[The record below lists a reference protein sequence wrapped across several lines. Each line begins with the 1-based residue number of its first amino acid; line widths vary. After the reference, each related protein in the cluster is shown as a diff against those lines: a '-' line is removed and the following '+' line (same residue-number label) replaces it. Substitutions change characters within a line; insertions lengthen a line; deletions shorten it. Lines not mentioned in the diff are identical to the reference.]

1 MKGVIMYIIK
11 VYVNHNL
18 TKTVTSNDKSLIM
31 ERYKSLAGAAEQYT
45 LGSGYDTRVEL
56 YKNDKLMSYIETEF

>member
-1 MKGVIMYIIK
+1 
-11 VYVNHNL
+11 
-18 TKTVTSNDKSLIM
+18 M

-56 YKNDKLMSYIETEF
+56 YKNDKLMSYVETEF

>member
-1 MKGVIMYIIK
+1 MYTIK
-11 VYVNHNL
+11 VYVNHKL
-18 TKTVTSNDKSLIM
+18 TKTVISNDKSLIM

-56 YKNDKLMSYIETEF
+56 YKNDKLMSYVETEF